1 MAKLSDEA
9 YANTPYLW
17 KKSFRKNLKIK
28 ILDERKEC
36 ESNIEKYPCQK
47 KELDKKKEKKNSWS
61 LLRYNPTDRK
71 TLQSYKLNYFIK
83 QLVIFLIRSDSWRQ
97 YGTYVR

>member
-9 YANTPYLW
+9 YVNTPYFW
-17 KKSFRKNLKIK
+17 KNSFRKNLKIK

-47 KELDKKKEKKNSWS
+47 KNWIENERKNRWS

-71 TLQSYKLNYFIK
+71 TLQSYKLSYFIK
-83 QLVIFLIRSDSWRQ
+83 QLVIFLTRSDSWRQ

>member
-1 MAKLSDEA
+1 MAKLSNEA

-47 KELDKKKEKKNSWS
+47 KNWIKKRKKK
-61 LLRYNPTDRK
+61 
-71 TLQSYKLNYFIK
+71 
-83 QLVIFLIRSDSWRQ
+83 QLITV
-97 YGTYVR
+97 TV

>member
-17 KKSFRKNLKIK
+17 KKSFRKILKIK

-47 KELDKKKEKKNSWS
+47 KNWIKKRKKKTVDHCYGIIQPTEKH
-61 LLRYNPTDRK
+61 YNPTNST
-71 TLQSYKLNYFIK
+71 TLLNN
-83 QLVIFLIRSDSWRQ
+83 
-97 YGTYVR
+97 

>member
-9 YANTPYLW
+9 YANTPYLR
-17 KKSFRKNLKIK
+17 KNSFRKNLKIK

-47 KELDKKKEKKNSWS
+47 KNWIENERKNH
-61 LLRYNPTDRK
+61 
-71 TLQSYKLNYFIK
+71 
-83 QLVIFLIRSDSWRQ
+83 
-97 YGTYVR
+97 

>member
-47 KELDKKKEKKNSWS
+47 KNWIKKGKKNSWS

-71 TLQSYKLNYFIK
+71 NITILQT
-83 QLVIFLIRSDSWRQ
+83 QLL
-97 YGTYVR
+97 Y

>member
-28 ILDERKEC
+28 ILDERKEW

-47 KELDKKKEKKNSWS
+47 KNWIKKEKKNSWS

-71 TLQSYKLNYFIK
+71 NTTILQT
-83 QLVIFLIRSDSWRQ
+83 QLL
-97 YGTYVR
+97 Y

>member
-1 MAKLSDEA
+1 MS
-9 YANTPYLW
+9 
-17 KKSFRKNLKIK
+17 
-28 ILDERKEC
+28 
-36 ESNIEKYPCQK
+36 K
-47 KELDKKKEKKNSWS
+47 KELDKKKEKKTVDHW
-61 LLRYNPTDRK
+61 YGIIQPTEK

>member
-1 MAKLSDEA
+1 MAKLSDKA

-47 KELDKKKEKKNSWS
+47 KNWIKKRKKNSWS

-71 TLQSYKLNYFIK
+71 NTTILQT
-83 QLVIFLIRSDSWRQ
+83 QLL
-97 YGTYVR
+97 Y

>member
-9 YANTPYLW
+9 YGNTPYLW

-36 ESNIEKYPCQK
+36 ESNVEKYHVK
-47 KELDKKKEKKNSWS
+47 K
-61 LLRYNPTDRK
+61 R
-71 TLQSYKLNYFIK
+71 I
-83 QLVIFLIRSDSWRQ
+83 
-97 YGTYVR
+97 G